1 VLVVRRLVVQMDP
14 RGRSVTVVLLPPG
27 RSGTV
32 VPVLRRLVVQMDPRG
47 RSGTV
52 VRLRRGRS
60 GTVAGLPRGRS
71 GTVVRVLRR
80 LVGQVDRRVRTET
93 LASQGLLDPRAI
105 TRKAGVTR
113 HREHRESRGTYLP
126 RSPMMSPLPSSTGP
140 LAGASGRLART
151 MPTASPGTW

>member
-1 VLVVRRLVVQMDP
+1 VALLP
-14 RGRSVTVVLLPPG
+14 RGRSVTVVLVVRRLVAQMDPPG
-27 RSGTV
+27 RSV
-32 VPVLRRLVVQMDPRG
+32 
-47 RSGTV
+47 
-52 VRLRRGRS
+52 
-60 GTVAGLPRGRS
+60 
-71 GTVVRVLRR
+71 TVVRVPRR
-80 LVGQVDRRVRTET
+80 LVGQVDPRVRTET